1 MVVTTEGEGRKGVG
15 RYSIVVVAL
24 QSEKRGAR
32 KKEESDAVKI
42 AH

>member
-15 RYSIVVVAL
+15 RYSIVVAL